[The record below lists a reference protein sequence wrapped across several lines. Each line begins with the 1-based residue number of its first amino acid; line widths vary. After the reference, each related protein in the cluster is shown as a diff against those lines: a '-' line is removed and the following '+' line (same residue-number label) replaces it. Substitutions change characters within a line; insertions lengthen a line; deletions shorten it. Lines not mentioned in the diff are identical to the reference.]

1 MATGRYLRFD
11 LTICRLWKPSL
22 PKGPMTRCGY
32 GHSKFDIYSTY
43 HEGHIWDPHFKG
55 RRGRRGS
62 ISYYWK
68 QRWWFPTLHYHHT
81 FGRNL
86 SSNFCDVQFNMGMDG
101 SLLKTSN
108 LCDHDTLTSRTDG
121 RTSRQTDRRL
131 AVAVPRSIRSIIA
144 W

>member
-11 LTICRLWKPSL
+11 LTICRPWKPY
-22 PKGPMTRCGY
+22 PRVRWPVVDMAIRN
-32 GHSKFDIYSTY
+32 STY
-43 HEGHIWDPHFKG
+43 IRHITRGTFGTPHFKG

-86 SSNFCDVQFNMGMDG
+86 SSNLCDVQFNMGMDG
-101 SLLKTSN
+101 SLL
-108 LCDHDTLTSRTDG
+108 
-121 RTSRQTDRRL
+121 
-131 AVAVPRSIRSIIA
+131 
-144 W
+144 